1 MTLQRA
7 KKLLFYTHQTFL
19 ILIELILHRLPAQAS
34 HNLWAHSLQAI
45 LLNKRVETDQ
55 YAADEDRATNNL
67 AEVMLE
73 SQNNSF

>member
-45 LLNKRVETDQ
+45 LLNKRVDTEH
-55 YAADEDRATNNL
+55 YADEDRATNL

-73 SQNNSF
+73 SQNSSF